1 MLLVFPAQLLS
12 VRSTQNFL
20 WKIQIGWSINAKNFS
35 IVSICIFTFFVT
47 LLQLPSA
54 RYSAFNEK
62 LLANANV
69 LILPQWEIC
78 SHTRS
83 DCCNFIIIVRH
94 SGPERKNAA
103 ISKQNSPCTRKCW
116 LALIPPLLLV
126 LPAIRLNHKKFL
138 THITLLI
145 NLRAL
150 PRHKRNASQISE
162 STLRFEINDVWVTHS
177 SAS

>member
-1 MLLVFPAQLLS
+1 MENSNRVINKCEKLLNCFNLHFYILCHPFTAPKRSLLCFQWKVIGERERFNSSSMRDLQPHS
-12 VRSTQNFL
+12 V
-20 WKIQIGWSINAKNFS
+20 G
-35 IVSICIFTFFVT
+35 
-47 LLQLPSA
+47 LLQLHYYCTTLS
-54 RYSAFNEK
+54 
-62 LLANANV
+62 
-69 LILPQWEIC
+69 
-78 SHTRS
+78 
-83 DCCNFIIIVRH
+83 
-94 SGPERKNAA
+94 PERKNAA